1 MTKSAEELMRHF
13 LVMLPEIKSADFVMG
28 KTKIFL
34 KVAAVSILEAARA
47 HTYQTAL
54 LQVQRVLRGSRTRQ
68 HLSVALPLL
77 SEIRTWL
84 AAHCRGN
91 ERPWR
96 SGNLSFVIRERFSSP
111 EDAAAEAA
119 KLRCLLNQAQLM
131 HRAFGILNRA
141 EVIAEQ
147 LDREARR
154 LIAEAEA
161 ERQRRIAEEEA
172 RRKREAEEAK
182 RRQEEEEAKR
192 REQQLAKEAAAA
204 AAAAA
209 AAEAQSAPEA
219 AEAARATARKLA
231 DEARARQAAA
241 VQAGALDAIGS
252 APSTAPEA
260 VRAAEEPG
268 EAAALAEDVGSWSV
282 EELRR
287 AVLRLREEKEGL
299 RRALQSALLES
310 VRREETTQA
319 ECVKLR
325 TAFKAG
331 PQAAGPEDN
340 QAVRAD
346 AASLI
351 EENTRLKAALSTEQ
365 AKSTAWRAEALGLR
379 TLYGRAKAAGTT
391 ATRGQGTLPSASTA
405 STVGLCTGTSSG
417 SRSRGLNPHGTCS
430 HASTTASSGATP
442 SPAESVGSTSGAS
455 GSDISE
461 SLGGPG
467 AVRAAAS
474 VAAAAAPAA
483 ATAPIASAA
492 SRDPRR
498 PAAVSGAVSGY
509 PGIEVPRQTDRVS
522 CLHGLVAEGHNS
534 SVVSPACSNPA
545 ASHGRAHVAAEE
557 GKYRRPL
564 GEMLE

>member
-119 KLRCLLNQAQLM
+119 KLRCLLNQAQPM

-182 RRQEEEEAKR
+182 REEEEAKR

-209 AAEAQSAPEA
+209 AAEAQSAQEA

-241 VQAGALDAIGS
+241 VQAGA
-252 APSTAPEA
+252 
-260 VRAAEEPG
+260 
-268 EAAALAEDVGSWSV
+268 
-282 EELRR
+282 
-287 AVLRLREEKEGL
+287 
-299 RRALQSALLES
+299 
-310 VRREETTQA
+310 
-319 ECVKLR
+319 
-325 TAFKAG
+325 
-331 PQAAGPEDN
+331 
-340 QAVRAD
+340 
-346 AASLI
+346 
-351 EENTRLKAALSTEQ
+351 
-365 AKSTAWRAEALGLR
+365 
-379 TLYGRAKAAGTT
+379 
-391 ATRGQGTLPSASTA
+391 
-405 STVGLCTGTSSG
+405 
-417 SRSRGLNPHGTCS
+417 
-430 HASTTASSGATP
+430 
-442 SPAESVGSTSGAS
+442 
-455 GSDISE
+455 
-461 SLGGPG
+461 
-467 AVRAAAS
+467 
-474 VAAAAAPAA
+474 
-483 ATAPIASAA
+483 
-492 SRDPRR
+492 
-498 PAAVSGAVSGY
+498 
-509 PGIEVPRQTDRVS
+509 
-522 CLHGLVAEGHNS
+522 
-534 SVVSPACSNPA
+534 
-545 ASHGRAHVAAEE
+545 
-557 GKYRRPL
+557 
-564 GEMLE
+564 